1 MYDVTPLYI
10 YNYLKIL
17 TTHSNRLNCGQGT
30 MGFLHSAC
38 WFVRYSVI
46 MESRVIWDSPIP
58 GMHPVVTVDVFFR
71 RGDELITLPCSHEIC
86 FCKERLLQLPP
97 GADPCTFLK
106 HIWHFILKT
115 AWCISFKKLKYAQ
128 LLKYSKYGECDYSKS
143 LFLNSLEH

>member
-10 YNYLKIL
+10 YNDLKIL

-106 HIWHFILKT
+106 QQHMTFHTENCLIYFFSKFKICTTSRIFQNMENVIT
-115 AWCISFKKLKYAQ
+115 ANLYF
-128 LLKYSKYGECDYSKS
+128 
-143 LFLNSLEH
+143 